1 MSNDPSQIVSVKL
14 DKRNFDYLSIEIQ
27 DDEFSF
33 RLRAIENALI
43 VMRTNYL
50 FFLLETRIDFLLS
63 FSNSMRMHI

>member
-50 FFLLETRIDFLLS
+50 FFLLETHILS
-63 FSNSMRMHI
+63 HVQLF